1 MRYGI
6 VAILLSSIVMT
17 ASAWMSEETIFTHYG
32 EMVFRPDS
40 TTLCII
46 TTCGDTLSFVDI
58 PYSETYGDYNVY
70 TVISY
75 FPEQNY
81 WVLHIH
87 GFEGIDWLLV
97 NGNNGREDLTISE
110 PTLSP
115 GGTRFLCVS
124 ADLEVGEYYANGIQ
138 IWRIDEDSL
147 ALEFED
153 LDMPWEPHIVEW
165 ITDSVIVLN
174 KEYWDW
180 STHEVEIQ
188 PGQLELSSDGT
199 WVPDDPVSWD

>member
-6 VAILLSSIVMT
+6 IAALVSSIIMT
-17 ASAWMSEETIFTHYG
+17 ASAWMSEEGIFSLCG

-46 TTCGDTLSFVDI
+46 TTGGDTLSFVDI
-58 PYSETYGDYNVY
+58 PYPETYGNYNVY

-81 WVLHIH
+81 WVLYID
-87 GFEGIDWLLV
+87 GFEWTDWLLV
-97 NGNNGREDLTISE
+97 NGNNGREDIAISE
-110 PTLSP
+110 PILSP
-115 GGTRFLCVS
+115 GGNRLLCMS

-153 LDMPWEPHIVEW
+153 LDVPWEPWRIRW
-165 ITDSVIVLN
+165 ISDSVIILQKAYCDYSN
-174 KEYWDW
+174 
-180 STHEVEIQ
+180 HEVEYH
-188 PGQLELSSDGT
+188 PGRLELASDGSWIPKDPAT
-199 WVPDDPVSWD
+199 WK

>member
-1 MRYGI
+1 
-6 VAILLSSIVMT
+6 MT
-17 ASAWMSEETIFTHYG
+17 ASAWMSEEGIFRLYG

-46 TTCGDTLSFVDI
+46 TTGGDTLSFVDI
-58 PYSETYGDYNVY
+58 PYPETYGDYNVY

-81 WVLHIH
+81 WVLYID
-87 GFEGIDWLLV
+87 GFEWINWLLV
-97 NGNNGREDLTISE
+97 NGNNGREDIASSE
-110 PTLSP
+110 PSLSP
-115 GGTRFLCVS
+115 GGTRLLCKS

-153 LDMPWEPHIVEW
+153 LDMPWEPHIVKW

-174 KEYWDW
+174 KAYWDW
-180 STHEVEIQ
+180 STHEVEIH
-188 PGQLELSSDGT
+188 PGRLELYSDET
-199 WVPDDPVSWD
+199 WVPDDPESWE